1 MQPEMKYLNNNR
13 HISLVFSSLVCAR
26 VKEFLARHQLS
37 VTPVSGKGS
46 VLARC
51 TAETVFAKFN

>member
-26 VKEFLARHQLS
+26 VKEFLAHHQLS
-37 VTPVSGKGS
+37 VSPVRKGS